1 MFAAENDDFLSLH
14 FLLQAKAD
22 TTRRDKCG
30 RTALH
35 CAIEANSL
43 STADILIA
51 NMETAELNSVDNDG
65 RTALM
70 IAIEKADL
78 TSLQMLLKAD
88 ADIMLKRAVS

>member
-1 MFAAENDDFLSLH
+1 
-14 FLLQAKAD
+14 
-22 TTRRDKCG
+22 
-30 RTALH
+30 
-35 CAIEANSL
+35 
-43 STADILIA
+43 
-51 NMETAELNSVDNDG
+51 METAELNSVDNDG